1 MRTPNKEIINESAK
15 ANFLDRTIG
24 FFAPRLAV
32 ERFRARMTLAV
43 AGAWTGASKN
53 RRQTSEWKIP
63 DGDTDQLILDDL
75 DYLRKRSGDAFRNL
89 PLATG
94 AIKTNCTAVVGPGL
108 KLQPQID
115 REVLGLDEDKAHAWE
130 RKAQREFKSWS
141 ESPECHAQRTMN
153 FGEIQK
159 VVFMSTML
167 KGDCF
172 VSMPSFE
179 RKGSEYKLKLQV
191 IDAERV
197 SNPNF
202 KTNTLSCSAGVEK
215 DEHGAPE
222 FYHVASHHPSRYD
235 GDENNEWKK
244 IRIFGRRTGRRNVLH
259 LYENIMP
266 DQTRGIP
273 YLAPVIEQ
281 LKMID
286 RFTEAE
292 LMAAVVSSFFT
303 VFITSESGDGNLSPM
318 QPTSEIG
325 GSSSDDSFKMGPGA
339 ILGLS
344 PDEDVETANPSR
356 PNTAF
361 DPFVTSILRQIAVAL
376 ELPFELLIKHFTSSY
391 SASRA
396 AILEAWRFFIARRK
410 WLSQKLCDP
419 VYAAWMDEAVASRR
433 IAAPG
438 YFKNPMIRRAYLGA
452 SWNGPARGHIDEQKE
467 ITAAEKRIQL
477 GVSTG
482 AQETAEIN
490 GGDFDKNVNRLKR
503 EILLKKDAGMGLDSK
518 SPPEQPS
525 PPQQTQKT
533 DQEDL
538 DDETS

>member
-1 MRTPNKEIINESAK
+1 MQIENKELIKESAK

-43 AGAWTGASKN
+43 AGAWTGAKKD
-53 RRQTSEWKIP
+53 RRQTSEWKTP
-63 DGDTDQLILDDL
+63 DGDADQLILDDL
-75 DYLRKRSGDAFRNL
+75 DFLRRRSGDAFRNL
-89 PLATG
+89 PIATG

-108 KLQPQID
+108 TLQPRID
-115 REVLGLDEDKAHAWE
+115 REVLNLDDDKANAWE
-130 RKAQREFKSWS
+130 RKTQREFKSWS

-159 VVFMSTML
+159 VSFLGTML

-172 VSMPSFE
+172 VSMPSFA
-179 RKGSEYKLKLQV
+179 RKGSEYKLKLQI

-202 KTNTLSCSAGVEK
+202 QANTLSFSAGVEK
-215 DEHGAPE
+215 DKNGAPE
-222 FYHVASHHPSRYD
+222 FYHVANYHPSRYD
-235 GDENNEWKK
+235 ADKNNEWEK
-244 IRIFGRRTGRRNVLH
+244 IRIFGEKTGRRNVLH
-259 LYENIMP
+259 LCENVMP

-273 YLAPVIEQ
+273 YLSPVIEQ

-303 VFITSESGDGNLSPM
+303 VFITSGSGDGNLSPM
-318 QPTSEIG
+318 QPTSETG
-325 GSSSDDSFKMGPGA
+325 GSSSGDSFKMGPGA

-344 PDEDVETANPSR
+344 PDEAVTTANPSR

-361 DPFVTSILRQIAVAL
+361 DPFVMSILQQIAVAL

-419 VYAAWMDEAVASRR
+419 VYAAWMDEAVASGR
-433 IAAPG
+433 IIAPG
-438 YFKNPMIRRAYLGA
+438 YFKSPMIRRAYLGA
-452 SWNGPARGHIDEQKE
+452 SWNGPARGHIDELKE
-467 ITAAEKRIQL
+467 INAAGKRIAL

-503 EILLKKDAGMGLDSK
+503 EIQIKKDAGMGSESK
-518 SPPEQPS
+518 TPAG
-525 PPQQTQKT
+525 PPQEPLKP
-533 DQEDL
+533 DQEDV
-538 DDETS
+538 DNETS

>member
-1 MRTPNKEIINESAK
+1 MRTPNKEQITESAK

-24 FFAPRLAV
+24 FFAPRMAV

-43 AGAWTGASKN
+43 AGAWTGASKG
-53 RRQTSEWKIP
+53 RRQTSEWKTA
-63 DGDTDQLILDDL
+63 DGDADQLILDDL
-75 DYLRKRSGDAFRNL
+75 EFLRRRSGDAFRNL
-89 PLATG
+89 PIATG

-108 KLQPQID
+108 TLQPQID
-115 REVLGLDEDKAHAWE
+115 REVLGLNEDKAHEWE
-130 RKAQREFKSWS
+130 RKVRREFKSWS
-141 ESPECHAQRTMN
+141 ESPECHAQRSMN

-159 VVFMSTML
+159 VAFMSTML

-172 VSMPSFE
+172 ISMPSFS
-179 RKGSEYKLKLQV
+179 RKGSEYKLKLQI

-197 SNPNF
+197 SNPDF
-202 KTNTLSCSAGVEK
+202 QANTLSMSAGVEK
-215 DEHGAPE
+215 DKKGAPE
-222 FYHVASHHPSRYD
+222 FYHVANHHPSRYD
-235 GDENNEWKK
+235 GDKKNEWKK
-244 IRIFGRRTGRRNVLH
+244 IRIFGEKTGRRNVLH

-273 YLAPVIEQ
+273 YLSPVIEQ

-318 QPTSEIG
+318 QPTGEIG

-344 PDEDVETANPSR
+344 PDENVETANPSR

-361 DPFVTSILRQIAVAL
+361 DPFVKSILRQIAVAL
-376 ELPFELLIKHFTSSY
+376 ELPYELLIKHFTSSY

-396 AILEAWRFFIARRK
+396 AILEAWRFFLARRR

-419 VYAAWMDEAVASRR
+419 IYAAWMDEAVASQR
-433 IAAPG
+433 ISAPG
-438 YFKNPMIRRAYLGA
+438 YFRNPMIRRAYLGA

-467 ITAAEKRIQL
+467 ITAAEKRIAL

-482 AQETAEIN
+482 AQETSEIN
-490 GGDFDKNVNRLKR
+490 GGDFDKNVNRLQR
-503 EILLKKDAGMGLDSK
+503 EITLKKEAGMGLDSK
-518 SPPEQPS
+518 TP
-525 PPQQTQKT
+525 PPQETIKP
-533 DQEDL
+533 DQEDQ
-538 DDETS
+538 DNETS